1 MLLAMLRDACRVRL
15 LVLGERG
22 GEEREEERRIAISHF
37 ASSVSDPGLQSSREH
52 FAERQDGVSSC
63 ARAALQ
69 KAKERRER
77 GRLPLAEVDE
87 VWVDLHEVERVWH
100 SVFSGNEAESPEERR
115 SSSMSTTHAE
125 KRWREGDDHRA

>member
-1 MLLAMLRDACRVRL
+1 MRVQLCRKRK
-15 LVLGERG
+15 RG
-22 GEEREEERRIAISHF
+22 
-37 ASSVSDPGLQSSREH
+37 
-52 FAERQDGVSSC
+52 
-63 ARAALQ
+63 
-69 KAKERRER
+69 ER

-87 VWVDLHEVERVWH
+87 VWVDLREVERVWH